1 MSGTKKAFTLIEM
14 LIVVAIISL
23 IAGIFY
29 FFLQRTNRTF
39 YQNQLKYI
47 IDSEAQL
54 LIEYVKRDL
63 SMSCKNESVS
73 NYLTESI
80 IDHNKSGNTESWN
93 FYRFN
98 DYKDG
103 KPLIKKVKYIYDSE
117 KFKVIREFEGQKD
130 IEWVD
135 VVNFYITYYGLL
147 PHHRYF
153 YNIQLEIKMGEEGAS
168 KKSEVFR
175 IATSV
180 ESKYEN
186 HLVNFPGWLKN
197 PNSLTVE
204 EGSYGF

>member
-1 MSGTKKAFTLIEM
+1 MSDTRKAFTLVEM
-14 LIVVAIISL
+14 MMVVAVISL
-23 IAGIFY
+23 IAGVFY

-54 LIEYVKRDL
+54 LVEYVKRDL
-63 SMSCKNESVS
+63 SMSCKNESAS

-80 IDHNKSGNTESWN
+80 IDHSESGDIKTWD
-93 FYRFN
+93 FYKFHK
-98 DYKDG
+98 YEDG
-103 KPLIKKVKYIYDSE
+103 KPLIKKVRYTYDSE
-117 KFKVIREFEGQKD
+117 DLTVVRELEGEKD
-130 IEWVD
+130 IEWND

-153 YNIQLEIKMGEEGAS
+153 YNIQLEISMGEEGAS

-197 PNSLTVE
+197 PNSVTVE
-204 EGSYGF
+204 DGGYSF